1 MSTIYDT
8 MTLRGDKMIFYIDW
22 IYIILVLPAVILS
35 IWASARVNSTF
46 KKYSKTT
53 NYAGLTASEVAR
65 RILYENELYDVR
77 IEAVSGHLTDHYDPR
92 TKVVSLSESTYNSTS
107 SAAIG
112 VAAHEVGHAI
122 QHARGYIP
130 LKIRNAIVPV
140 TNIGSKLSMPLIIL
154 GILLSAFA
162 YEFAYVA
169 YFGVACF
176 SLCAI
181 FQLLTLPTEFNA
193 SRRALRTI
201 EDGGFLRED
210 ELVGARR
217 VLSAAAMTYVAAL
230 AVSLAQLLRLVLIV
244 SRLNNRRR

>member
-35 IWASARVNSTF
+35 IWASTRVNSTF